1 MGEADRKGLQE
12 SLREIRESALGMIGD
27 AETEVSRIAHRVLEG
42 LGWKGDASSTVSDL
56 VERVKRNRELLER
69 LVDVGV
75 RTAAARV
82 SRPIAEELESVR
94 ARLEAVQKR
103 LDELARRHPPDD
115 QQP

>member
-75 RTAAARV
+75 RSAAARV

-94 ARLEAVQKR
+94 GRLEAVQKR
-103 LDELARRHPPDD
+103 LDELAQRHPPDD
-115 QQP
+115 T